1 LTFQDLFVDLWK
13 VLFAMKRKI
22 TDALV
27 EWKNGK
33 NRKPLIV
40 NGARQIGKTY
50 IINEFGKTHFSNL
63 VYINLE
69 TNPAIREIFEG
80 NIEPSSLI
88 QSLESHT
95 DQRII
100 AGETLLFLDEVQ
112 SSERAL
118 TSLKYFCEQA
128 PQYHI
133 VAAGSLL
140 GVAINREKY
149 SFPVGKVDEMNMYPF
164 DFEEFLW
171 AFGRE
176 KLIEMIREHYTKF
189 EPLPEPIH
197 KLALELYNQY
207 CIIGGMPEVI
217 ADFIQ
222 NNSFLTIKNP
232 QAKILNEYIA
242 DMAKYADA
250 ATSVKI
256 KACYDS
262 IPAQL
267 AKENRKFQYKVVQKG
282 GTASIFGVAIDWL
295 QQAGIVLKCQK
306 IEHGFIPIKAY
317 QYFPDF
323 KLYMGDVGMLTM
335 LSGFPPQMILNSI
348 ETNNTFMG
356 AIAENYVAQAFTAN
370 SIPLHY
376 WKSAETAEIDFVFQD
391 NMAVIPV
398 EVKKGLRTRSGSMAL
413 FTKKYN
419 SPYTIRISQK
429 NFGFENNIKSVPL
442 YAVFCINLY

>member
-1 LTFQDLFVDLWK
+1 
-13 VLFAMKRKI
+13 MKRKI
-22 TDALV
+22 TNTLI
-27 EWKNGK
+27 EWKDSN

-50 IINEFGKTHFSNL
+50 IINEFGNSNFLNL

-69 TNPAIREIFEG
+69 TNPAIREVFEG
-80 NIEPSSLI
+80 NIEPSYLI

-100 AGETLLFLDEVQ
+100 AGETLLFLDEIQ
-112 SSERAL
+112 ASERAL

-133 VAAGSLL
+133 ISAGSLL
-140 GVAINREKY
+140 GIAINREKY
-149 SFPVGKVDEMNMYPF
+149 SFPVGKVDEINMYPF

-171 AFGRE
+171 ALGRD
-176 KLIEMIREHYTKF
+176 KLVEMIREHYIKL
-189 EPLPEPIH
+189 EPMSEPIH

-217 ADFIQ
+217 ADFKQ
-222 NNSFLTIKNP
+222 NNSFLAIKNP

-242 DMAKYADA
+242 DMAKYADP

-267 AKENRKFQYKVVQKG
+267 AKENRKFQYRIVQKG
-282 GTASIFGVAIDWL
+282 GTATIFGVALDWL

-323 KLYMGDVGMLTM
+323 KLYMSDIGMLTM

-356 AIAENYVAQAFTAN
+356 AIAENYVAQTFMAN

-376 WKSAETAEIDFVFQD
+376 WKSEETAEIDFVFQD
-391 NMAVIPV
+391 NVDVIPV

-413 FTKKYN
+413 FTKKYK
-419 SPYTIRISQK
+419 SPYSIRISQK

-442 YAVFCINLY
+442 YAVFCIEKV

>member
-1 LTFQDLFVDLWK
+1 
-13 VLFAMKRKI
+13 MKRKI
-22 TDALV
+22 IDTLI
-27 EWKNGK
+27 EWKENP

-50 IINEFGKTHFSNL
+50 IINEFGNANYSNL

-69 TNPAIREIFEG
+69 TNPAVRKIFEG
-80 NIEPSSLI
+80 NIEPAYLI

-100 AGETLLFLDEVQ
+100 AGETLLFLDEIQ
-112 SSERAL
+112 ASERAL

-128 PQYHI
+128 PQYH
-133 VAAGSLL
+133 VVSAGSLL

-149 SFPVGKVDEMNMYPF
+149 SFPVGKVDEINMYSF

-171 AFGRE
+171 ALGRE
-176 KLIEMIREHYTKF
+176 KLVKIIREHYVKL
-189 EPLPEPIH
+189 EPLPEAIH
-197 KLALELYNQY
+197 DLALELYNHY

-217 ADFIQ
+217 SDFIK

-242 DMAKYADA
+242 DMAKYADH

-256 KACYDS
+256 RACYES

-267 AKENRKFQYKVVQKG
+267 AKENRKFQYKIVQKG

-306 IEHGFIPIKAY
+306 IEHGYIPIKAY

-323 KLYMGDVGMLTM
+323 KLYMSDIGMLTM
-335 LSGFPPQMILNSI
+335 LSGFPSQMILSSI
-348 ETNNTFMG
+348 ETDNTFMG
-356 AIAENYVAQAFTAN
+356 EIAENYVAQVFTTK

-376 WKSAETAEIDFVFQD
+376 WKGGETAEIDFVVQD
-391 NMAVIPV
+391 NVDVIPI
-398 EVKKGLRTRSGSMAL
+398 EVRKGLRTRSGSMAL
-413 FTKKYN
+413 FIKKYN
-419 SPYTIRISQK
+419 SPYAIRISQK
-429 NFGFENNIKSVPL
+429 NFGFENNIKSIPL
-442 YAVFCINLY
+442 YAVFCI

>member
-1 LTFQDLFVDLWK
+1 MIFPYLLVSLQKISLV
-13 VLFAMKRKI
+13 MKRKI
-22 TDALV
+22 TASLV
-27 EWKNGK
+27 EWKDSK

-50 IINEFGKTHFSNL
+50 IINEFGNTHFSNL

-80 NIEPSSLI
+80 NIDPLHLI

-95 DQRII
+95 EQRIT
-100 AGETLLFLDEVQ
+100 AGETLLFLDEIQ
-112 SSERAL
+112 ACERAL

-128 PQYHI
+128 PQFHI
-133 VAAGSLL
+133 VSAGSLL
-140 GVAINREKY
+140 GVAVNRSTY
-149 SFPVGKVDEMNMYPF
+149 SFPVGKVDEINMYPF

-171 AFGRE
+171 ALGRE
-176 KLIEMIREHYTKF
+176 KMAETISEHYTKF

-197 KLALELYNQY
+197 KLALELYNHY
-207 CIIGGMPEVI
+207 CIVGGMPEVI
-217 ADFIQ
+217 ADFRH

-242 DMAKYADA
+242 DMAKYADP

-256 KACYDS
+256 KACYES

-267 AKENRKFQYKVVQKG
+267 AKENRKFQYKTVQKG
-282 GTASIFGVAIDWL
+282 GTATIFGVAIDWL

-323 KLYMGDVGMLTM
+323 KLYMSDIGMLTM
-335 LSGFPPQMILNSI
+335 LSGFPSQMILNSI

-356 AIAENYVAQAFTAN
+356 AIAENYVAQAFTAK

-391 NMAVIPV
+391 NIDVIPV

-413 FTKKYN
+413 FAKKYN
-419 SPYTIRISQK
+419 SPYAIRISQK

-442 YAVFCINLY
+442 YAVFCI

>member
-1 LTFQDLFVDLWK
+1 MPNP
-13 VLFAMKRKI
+13 MKRKI
-22 TDALV
+22 IDALV
-27 EWKNGK
+27 AWKERQ

-50 IINEFGKTHFSNL
+50 IINEFGNAHFLNL

-69 TNPAIREIFEG
+69 TNPAVRKIFEG

-88 QSLESHT
+88 QNIESHT

-100 AGETLLFLDEVQ
+100 AGKTLLFLDEIQ
-112 SSERAL
+112 ASDRAL

-128 PQYHI
+128 PQVHVI
-133 VAAGSLL
+133 SAGSLL
-140 GVAINREKY
+140 GAAINREKY
-149 SFPVGKVDEMNMYPF
+149 SFPVGKVDELNMFSF

-171 AFGRE
+171 AVGRE
-176 KLIEMIREHYTKF
+176 QLAQIIREHCEKL

-197 KLALELYNQY
+197 NLALEMYNHY

-217 ADFIQ
+217 TDFKK

-232 QAKILNEYIA
+232 QAKILNESIA
-242 DMAKYADA
+242 DMAKYADYT
-250 ATSVKI
+250 TSVKI
-256 KACYDS
+256 KACYES
-262 IPAQL
+262 IPSQL
-267 AKENRKFQYKVVQKG
+267 AKENRKFQYKIVQKG
-282 GTASIFGVAIDWL
+282 GTATIFGVAIDWL

-323 KLYMGDVGMLTM
+323 KLYLSDIGMLTM
-335 LSGFPPQMILNSI
+335 LSGFPTQMILNSI

-356 AIAENYVAQAFTAN
+356 AIAENYVAQEFMAK

-376 WKSAETAEIDFVFQD
+376 WKSEERAEIDFVFQD
-391 NMAVIPV
+391 HVDVIPV
-398 EVKKGLRTRSGSMAL
+398 EVKKGLRTRSGSMAI
-413 FTKKYN
+413 FTKKYH
-419 SPYTIRISQK
+419 SPYAIRISQK
-429 NFGFENNIKSVPL
+429 NFGFENRIKSIPF
-442 YAVFCINLY
+442 YAVFCI

>member
-1 LTFQDLFVDLWK
+1 
-13 VLFAMKRKI
+13 MKRKI
-22 TDALV
+22 IDALV
-27 EWKNGK
+27 EWKDSQ

-50 IINEFGKTHFSNL
+50 IINEFGNANFSNL

-69 TNPAIREIFEG
+69 TNPAIRKIFEG
-80 NIEPSSLI
+80 NIEPSYLI

-100 AGETLLFLDEVQ
+100 AGETLLFLDEIQ
-112 SSERAL
+112 ASERAL

-128 PQYHI
+128 PQYH
-133 VAAGSLL
+133 VVSAGSLL

-171 AFGRE
+171 ALGRE
-176 KLIEMIREHYTKF
+176 KLGQTIREHYAKL
-189 EPLPEPIH
+189 EPLPEAIH
-197 KLALELYNQY
+197 NLALELYNHY
-207 CIIGGMPEVI
+207 CIVGGMPEVI
-217 ADFIQ
+217 SDFIK

-242 DMAKYADA
+242 DMAKYADY

-256 KACYDS
+256 RACYES
-262 IPAQL
+262 IPVQL
-267 AKENRKFQYKVVQKG
+267 AKENRKFQYKTVQKG
-282 GTASIFGVAIDWL
+282 GTATIFGVAIDWL

-323 KLYMGDVGMLTM
+323 KLYMSDTGMLTM
-335 LSGFPPQMILNSI
+335 LSGFPLQMILNSI
-348 ETNNTFMG
+348 ETDNTFMG
-356 AIAENYVAQAFTAN
+356 AIAENYVAQAFTAK

-376 WKSAETAEIDFVFQD
+376 WKSVETAEIDFVFQD
-391 NMAVIPV
+391 NVDVIPI

-419 SPYTIRISQK
+419 SPYSIRISQK

-442 YAVFCINLY
+442 YAVFCI

>member
-1 LTFQDLFVDLWK
+1 MTFQDLFVDLWK